1 MMATENTKSPKS
13 DNYYDY
19 LINSL
24 QNPEEAAAY
33 IAAILEEE
41 DPEPTLLK
49 SSLLDMVEAFSKTTL
64 SFEQAEPQR
73 HKLDDILAQS
83 GSQAIYGLASW
94 LSEMGLQLSVSVQN
108 QDEQ

>member
-1 MMATENTKSPKS
+1 MTAKNTNLPKS
-13 DNYYDY
+13 DSYQDY
-19 LINSL
+19 LISRL

-49 SSLLDMVEAFSKTTL
+49 SALLDVVEAFSKTTM
-64 SFEQAEPQR
+64 SSEQAESQR
-73 HKLDDILAQS
+73 HKLDDVFSQS

-94 LSEMGLQLSVSVQN
+94 LSEMGLQLSVNVQN
-108 QDEQ
+108 QDDQ